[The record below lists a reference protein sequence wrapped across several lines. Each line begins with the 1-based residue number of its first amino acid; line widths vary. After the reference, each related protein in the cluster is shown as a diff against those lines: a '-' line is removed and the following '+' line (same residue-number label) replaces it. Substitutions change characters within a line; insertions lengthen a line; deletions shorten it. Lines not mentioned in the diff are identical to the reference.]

1 MMAIK
6 IFVTFEVT
14 DILEK
19 QDQRNIK
26 DVEAPVSDS
35 HPSVCCSALLAQQR
49 YLAFQSTTTTQT
61 QSPDSRQLCGKLKL
75 LWTH

>member
-1 MMAIK
+1 MMTIK
-6 IFVTFEVT
+6 LFVTFEVT
-14 DILEK
+14 DIREK

-35 HPSVCCSALLAQQR
+35 HPSVCCSALLAQR
-49 YLAFQSTTTTQT
+49 RLAYRSTTTQT

-75 LWTH
+75 